1 MMRLSKYLSEQNIC
15 SRREAELFIDR
26 GWLKVDG
33 VVIQQQGFKVPEHCS
48 VELSQQALDFQ
59 NQLVTVLLNK
69 PIGYVSTQPEKN
81 YPSATTLITKNRQ
94 YFQAGKV
101 SEKNVEWPIRGLSAA
116 GRLDIDSTGLLV
128 LTQDGRISKKL
139 IAPDSNIEKEY
150 LIRADQNIQERQV
163 EQLRSGMSLDG
174 KRLKQAEVNQ
184 LDDCYFRMVL
194 TEGKKRQIRRMCEQ
208 VGLKVLA
215 LKRVRIGSVRLGS
228 LPLGRWRFLAKNET
242 F

>member
-15 SRREAELFIDR
+15 SRREAEMFIDR

-33 VVIQQQGFKVPEHCS
+33 VVIQQQGFKVSEHCS

-59 NQLVTVLLNK
+59 NQLVTVLLHK

-94 YFQAGKV
+94 YFQTGKA
-101 SEKNVEWPIRGLSAA
+101 SEKNVKWPIRGLSTA

-150 LIRADQNIQERQV
+150 LIRVEQNVQEKQI
-163 EQLRSGMSLDG
+163 EQLRFGMSLDG

-184 LDDCYFRMVL
+184 LDDRYFRMVL
-194 TEGKKRQIRRMCEQ
+194 LEGRKRQIRRMCEQ
-208 VGLKVLA
+208 AGLKVVA

>member
-81 YPSATTLITKNRQ
+81 YPSATTLITKDGQ

-101 SEKNVEWPIRGLSAA
+101 SEKNVKWPIRGLSAA

-150 LIRADQNIQERQV
+150 LIRVDQKVQERQI

-174 KRLKQAEVNQ
+174 KRLKRAEINQ
-184 LDDCYFRMVL
+184 LDDRYFRMVL

-208 VGLKVLA
+208 VGLRVLA

>member
-1 MMRLSKYLSEQNIC
+1 M
-15 SRREAELFIDR
+15 
-26 GWLKVDG
+26 DG

-81 YPSATTLITKNRQ
+81 YPSATTLITKDGQ

-101 SEKNVEWPIRGLSAA
+101 SEKNVKWPIRGLSAA

-150 LIRADQNIQERQV
+150 LIRVDQKVQERQI

-174 KRLKQAEVNQ
+174 KRLKRAEINQ
-184 LDDCYFRMVL
+184 LDDRYFRMVL

-208 VGLKVLA
+208 VGLRVLA